1 MRKRRFPLESVTS
14 WLEVEND
21 GSMVEEGEVGYSRS
35 SPTFGVHRPLTQLQY
50 SAFETLMLVYGG
62 CFVGPEDR
70 ATTPSLLRRVQEV
83 LRGIAHGLD
92 GPWRMRRNS
101 PRYQGRKNMH
111 SLVHQI
117 ATECLCVVGT
127 LLAVAEAA
135 VRGHKGSVLKELT
148 MPWERHLL
156 IKRGNSLCWFFLIT
170 VCGNN

>member
-1 MRKRRFPLESVTS
+1 MESVTS

-21 GSMVEEGEVGYSRS
+21 GSMVEEGEGGYSRS
-35 SPTFGVHRPLTQLQY
+35 SPTFGVHRPLTLLRY
-50 SAFETLMLVYGG
+50 SVFDTLMLVYRG

-70 ATTPSLLRRVQEV
+70 ATTLSWSRRVPEV

-92 GPWRMRRNS
+92 GLGRIRRNS
-101 PRYQGRKNMH
+101 PRYQGRRNMH

-117 ATECLCVVGT
+117 ASEYLCVVGT
-127 LLAVAEAA
+127 LLAIADAA

-156 IKRGNSLCWFFLIT
+156 IKRGNSL
-170 VCGNN
+170 